1 MQDFIFTL
9 LLIALA
15 TIGVFV
21 VVLLISET
29 KTYKKLAMKKS
40 LISSE
45 EKFLCIVALLVLC
58 FFVGARIG
66 QAIWDTYLG

>member
-15 TIGVFV
+15 TIGVIV
-21 VVLLISET
+21 AILLISET
-29 KTYKKLAMKKS
+29 NFYKKLTMKKS
-40 LISSE
+40 LISPE
-45 EKFLCIVALLVLC
+45 EKFLGVVALLVLG
-58 FFVGARIG
+58 FFIGARIG

>member
-1 MQDFIFTL
+1 
-9 LLIALA
+9 
-15 TIGVFV
+15 
-21 VVLLISET
+21 
-29 KTYKKLAMKKS
+29 MKKS

-66 QAIWDTYLG
+66 QTIWDTYLG